1 MVFFGGEKIRKMK
14 KNRWK
19 QAINIMLLVPY
30 DLIWPT
36 LLPQDK
42 FQWVLDCSLETQSCP
57 KIFPRFFFYSSY
69 V

>member
-1 MVFFGGEKIRKMK
+1 MLFLGGEKNTKMK
-14 KNRWK
+14 KIRWK
-19 QAINIMLLVPY
+19 QAIIIMLLVPS

-42 FQWVLDCSLETQSCP
+42 FTWVLDCSLEPHSCP
-57 KIFPRFFFYSSY
+57 KNLSQKKTYSSY